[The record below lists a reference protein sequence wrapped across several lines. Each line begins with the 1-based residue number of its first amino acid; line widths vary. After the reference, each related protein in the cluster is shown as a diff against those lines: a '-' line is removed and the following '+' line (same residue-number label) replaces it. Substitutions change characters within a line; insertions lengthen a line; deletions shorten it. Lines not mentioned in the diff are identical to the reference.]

1 MVVSKSK
8 PIIDAC
14 VRFLRF
20 KSRQKEKKKLS
31 ENQNKRIV

>member
-20 KSRQKEKKKLS
+20 KSRQKEKKLS
-31 ENQNKRIV
+31 ENQNKRTV